1 MPKWRPFRHDSIS
14 AVVPVERRLRI
25 PDRSFFLFG
34 PRGVGKSHLI
44 RGALPGAVTF
54 DLLNTGL
61 QLRLTRSPD
70 LLEASVGSQ
79 PRGTWVWIDEVQK
92 VPALLD
98 EVHRLIES
106 RGWRFALS
114 GSSARKLLRQGANLL
129 AGRASTR
136 RLEAFSAVELSDHFD
151 LSHALQWGT
160 LPLVVGE
167 PDAARDV
174 LDAYVH
180 TYIREEVK
188 EEGLV
193 RRLEPFLRFLDV
205 AGALNGQIVNV
216 ENIAREAQVPRKS
229 AVQYF
234 SVLEDTLMTHPL
246 PAFQPQL
253 KVREVS
259 HPKYYWFDPGVAR
272 AAAGLLDGPVDSN
285 WLGQAL
291 ETLVFHELRVYNHT
305 SNRNKAFSY
314 YRTRAGLEVD
324 FVIELER
331 RTASRKAKICC
342 IEVKSSRKW
351 DRRWE
356 AAMRGLADSGKLR
369 LDRMIG
375 IYLGD
380 ATYHFDGVDVLP
392 LPRFLNELFA
402 GHVY

>member
-1 MPKWRPFRHDSIS
+1 
-14 AVVPVERRLRI
+14 VEPIVRRLTV

-34 PRGVGKSHLI
+34 PRGVGKSHLL
-44 RGALPGAVTF
+44 REALASAVAF

-61 QLRLTRSPD
+61 QLQFARTPD
-70 LLEASVGSQ
+70 ILEARVGHK

-136 RLEAFSAVELSDHFD
+136 RLEAFSAAELGAAFD
-151 LSHALQWGT
+151 LRRALEWGT
-160 LPLVVGE
+160 LPLVVDE
-167 PDAARDV
+167 PAAARDI

-180 TYIREEVK
+180 TYIREEIK

-193 RRLEPFLRFLDV
+193 RRVEPFLRFLEI
-205 AGALNGQIVNV
+205 AGALNGQTLNFENV
-216 ENIAREAQVPRKS
+216 GREAQVPRKS
-229 AVQYF
+229 VVQYF
-234 SVLEDTLMTHPL
+234 SILEDTLMAHRL
-246 PAFQPQL
+246 PSFQPQL
-253 KVREVS
+253 KVREAG

-272 AAAGLLDGPVDSN
+272 AAAGLIDEPVDAI
-285 WLGQAL
+285 WRRHAL

-305 SNRNKAFSY
+305 ANRNKAFSY

-324 FVIELER
+324 FIVELER
-331 RTASRKAKICC
+331 QTSTRRAKIACV
-342 IEVKSSRKW
+342 EVKSSRKW

-356 AAMRGLADSGKLR
+356 QAMRGLAESGKLR
-369 LDRMIG
+369 VDRMIG
-375 IYLGD
+375 VYLGD
-380 ATYHFDGVDVLP
+380 TAYHFDGVDVLP
-392 LPRFLNELFA
+392 MEQFIDELFA
-402 GHVY
+402 GRIY

>member
-1 MPKWRPFRHDSIS
+1 MEPI
-14 AVVPVERRLRI
+14 ARRLTV

-34 PRGVGKSHLI
+34 PRGVGKSHLL
-44 RGALPGAVTF
+44 RDALPSAVAF

-61 QLRLTRSPD
+61 QLQFARTPD
-70 LLEASVGSQ
+70 ILEARVGRK

-136 RLEAFSAVELSDHFD
+136 RLEAFSAAELSAAFD
-151 LSHALQWGT
+151 LRRALEWGT
-160 LPLVVGE
+160 LPLVVDE
-167 PDAARDV
+167 PAAARDI

-180 TYIREEVK
+180 TYIREEIK

-193 RRLEPFLRFLDV
+193 RRVEPFLRFLEV
-205 AGALNGQIVNV
+205 AGALNGQTLNFENV
-216 ENIAREAQVPRKS
+216 GREAQVPRKS
-229 AVQYF
+229 VVQYF
-234 SVLEDTLMTHPL
+234 SILEDTLMAHRL
-246 PAFQPQL
+246 PSFQPQL
-253 KVREVS
+253 KVREAG

-272 AAAGLLDGPVDSN
+272 AAAGLIDEPVDAI
-285 WLGQAL
+285 WRGHAL

-305 SNRNKAFSY
+305 ANRNKAFSY

-324 FVIELER
+324 FIVELER
-331 RTASRKAKICC
+331 QTSTRRAKIVCV
-342 IEVKSSRKW
+342 EVKSSRKW

-356 AAMRGLADSGKLR
+356 QAMRGLAESGKLR
-369 LDRMIG
+369 VDRMIG

-380 ATYHFDGVDVLP
+380 TAYHFDGVDVLP
-392 LPRFLNELFA
+392 MAQFIDELFA
-402 GHVY
+402 GRIY